1 MPNSN
6 KSVIDQ
12 PLLLAPVANLNKQQQ
27 HHQDDLQSQMY
38 MDSKVAQQ
46 QQQQQKIL
54 QHQDKTNSMS
64 SCGSSSMQQMQNKFT
79 NFNLS
84 QQQMQFKK
92 ELDAKLSGPNEQN
105 GYASHKEVD
114 DDNLKQNIN
123 LK

>member
-1 MPNSN
+1 MPNAN

-12 PLLLAPVANLNKQQQ
+12 PLLLAPVANLSKQQQ
-27 HHQDDLQSQMY
+27 HHQDDLQSQ
-38 MDSKVAQQ
+38 QN
-46 QQQQQKIL
+46 IL
-54 QHQDKTNSMS
+54 QHQDTTTSVG
-64 SCGSSSMQQMQNKFT
+64 SCGSGSMQQMQNKFA

-105 GYASHKEVD
+105 GYVSHQEVD